1 VREAL
6 FFLTDL
12 LSPFSERCPDTE
24 VAEDQDWQLV
34 TYLSGCYLVTPS
46 LAHQL
51 ARCQLMEL
59 VPEEVATELRQ
70 IADNVTLRNQQF
82 QSQLAEIVAAFDA
95 VSLPYAVLKGGAYLV
110 VPVYPT
116 PFMRVMADL
125 DLLVVQER
133 LEEACGI
140 LAALGYGQVEDESLE
155 RKPALHRHSSPFVH
169 DQRIAAVELHRAAL
183 PAHLDSCALAS
194 ELLDSRRYHQFEG
207 CGCYVLSPTF
217 RVLNLIMHAEI
228 VDYGYLNGLIPIR
241 ALEELAYTVRTD
253 GTAIDWSLLAER
265 FAAVDRL
272 HVLLSFVLF
281 AQRLF
286 GVPLPSV
293 LSHYS
298 FMRPRLHHLRCVLQF
313 ESCIADRWI
322 RRWYRLSE
330 THLADRFGTGRSA
343 REIRTKR
350 LKLIAEGLRRRLDRE

>member
-1 VREAL
+1 MSKLRAFVYVVL
-6 FFLTDL
+6 F
-12 LSPFSERCPDTE
+12 
-24 VAEDQDWQLV
+24 
-34 TYLSGCYLVTPS
+34 
-46 LAHQL
+46 
-51 ARCQLMEL
+51 
-59 VPEEVATELRQ
+59 
-70 IADNVTLRNQQF
+70 
-82 QSQLAEIVAAFDA
+82 VAAAF
-95 VSLPYAVLKGGAYLV
+95 V
-110 VPVYPT
+110 VWQYQAIEDSDEPN
-116 PFMRVMADL
+116 
-125 DLLVVQER
+125 
-133 LEEACGI
+133 
-140 LAALGYGQVEDESLE
+140 AA
-155 RKPALHRHSSPFVH
+155 ALHRGLPADPESVDPQKARSTQAGDILRDIGEGLLGYSPTGEVLNITAEA
-169 DQRIAAVELHRAAL
+169 IAAATAIELQAGKLILMSEAPDLRDGRRRPIRQLALSAAT
-183 PAHLDSCALAS
+183 
-194 ELLDSRRYHQFEG
+194 ELLDSRRYQQFEG